1 MSTRKL
7 PFTKSA
13 SSSSSGKSLLIDNI
27 FFMDKTV
34 HNMKDTFCIASS
46 LFGPGRQ
53 ECGSCYLISM
63 HSVIGIIVSDI
74 FLTIFIAGSVFY
86 LLTLLKKR
94 TERDAKIHAEPEEIT
109 ESPYQELHGIQSDVY
124 SELQHF
130 RK

>member
-53 ECGSCYLISM
+53 
-63 HSVIGIIVSDI
+63 GIIVSDI

>member
-46 LFGPGRQ
+46 LF
-53 ECGSCYLISM
+53 
-63 HSVIGIIVSDI
+63 GIIVSDI